1 MEELNF
7 DLNALLP
14 SDPVLADQRWSG
26 QINFPHEICKGSFL
40 PARYKSFFADA
51 GTRAK
56 YSYIV
61 RAPKEATFLMLHCQF
76 EYVGRGK
83 TGHTAEKTIKVSNVL
98 QPQNG

>member
-14 SDPVLADQRWSG
+14 SDPVLVDQRWGG
-26 QINFPHEICKGSFL
+26 QINFPHEICKGAFL
-40 PARYKSFFADA
+40 PARFKYFFVDA

-56 YSYIV
+56 YSYIAC
-61 RAPKEATFLMLHCQF
+61 APKEVTFLMLHCRF
-76 EYVGRGK
+76 EYVGRGR